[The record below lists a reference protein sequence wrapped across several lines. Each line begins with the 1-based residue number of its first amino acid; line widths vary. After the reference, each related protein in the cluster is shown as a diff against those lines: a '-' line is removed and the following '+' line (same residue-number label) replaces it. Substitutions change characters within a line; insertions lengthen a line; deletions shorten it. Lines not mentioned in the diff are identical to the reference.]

1 MNLYREDIVR
11 VLNAMSI
18 HDRSTTNQG
27 GCEHFSMIVHDR
39 NQITI
44 GEVKNDAH
52 GSTVFTMIKA
62 KK

>member
-1 MNLYREDIVR
+1 MNLYREDVVR

-18 HDRSTTNQG
+18 HDKATTNQG

-39 NQITI
+39 NQIVI
-44 GEVKNDAH
+44 GEVKNDKH
-52 GSTVFTMIKA
+52 GTTVFTKVKT